1 MQVLK
6 PDVYFSN
13 LLQAS
18 YLKQNGIA
26 SLSSELCDP
35 LGDVFVSVASSLHL
49 LSQAAS
55 NSPPTGGHRE
65 IDGGKRWVLPWTLCR
80 GAAHSPHGHTFFCH
94 NVHACKG
101 NVHGKGHSNKT
112 GHATLVSQI
121 VNTCARLA
129 SKIY

>member
-49 LSQAAS
+49 LSQAGS
-55 NSPPTGGHRE
+55 NSAPTGGHR
-65 IDGGKRWVLPWTLCR
+65 GNRWREQV
-80 GAAHSPHGHTFFCH
+80 GAAMDTAQRSCAQPTWSHFLLSQC
-94 NVHACKG
+94 AC
-101 NVHGKGHSNKT
+101 V
-112 GHATLVSQI
+112 
-121 VNTCARLA
+121 
-129 SKIY
+129 